1 MANDCCF
8 SMLVAGEKEN
18 VNEFITMLDYTHP
31 HLCFA
36 RIFDIY
42 ESRRKVLK
50 DGRTAVQ
57 LDGACAWSVYSCMME
72 GGGTYY
78 NDHLNDPYDGSARLT
93 SLIKQG
99 ERLQLDIEI
108 FSEEPGMGFTEHYR
122 IINGQVIEYTCDDY
136 SEYYYDSWEFPNF
149 EDWKKEYNLPIDLT
163 EDELDEDGYYYEGK
177 VDWSFA
183 LA

>member
-8 SMLVAGEKEN
+8 GMMVVGEKEN

-31 HLCFA
+31 HNICFA

-42 ESRRKVLK
+42 ECSRKTLK
-50 DGRTAVQ
+50 DGRTAVR
-57 LDGACAWSVYSCMME
+57 LDGSCAWSVHSCMME
-72 GGGTYY
+72 GYGTYY
-78 NDHLNDPYDGSARLT
+78 GDHKNDSDNTLT
-93 SLIKQG
+93 SLQIEG

-122 IINGQVIEYTCDDY
+122 VINGQVIVYECENY
-136 SEYYYDSWEFPNF
+136 SEYYYDSYDFPNF
-149 EDWKKEYNLPIDLT
+149 EDWKKEWNLPDDLT
-163 EDELDEDGYYYEGK
+163 EDDLDEDGYYYEGK
-177 VDWSFA
+177 VDWDFA